1 MSYSLS
7 VIIPMYNRAHI
18 ISQAIES
25 VLAQDLKDVEIIIVD
40 DGSTDVSTYVVKSY
54 AEKYSNILLIEN
66 EHKGPGF
73 ARNAAMEHAS
83 GEYITFLDS
92 DDWIPK
98 PAYRLMYQKA
108 KEKDADVIIGQM
120 MRKVNGGKWTPVAN
134 NKRLVSLFGDENC
147 AKEYI
152 IPLINPSACNKIFK
166 RKMLVD
172 NNIVF
177 PDAVMSEDLAFC
189 ISVLDHAESIYN
201 IDEIVYMYESNSNK
215 QSSTISTIS
224 PKIVSDGIQVH
235 LSIGLKFHEMGQ
247 INLQSLCIEDC
258 FKFIFDRFEL
268 LPEGNEKNLLFE
280 DIKSYFAMYKGIEE
294 YRIDIESLIGMNLDT
309 LLLLPYPTYVRQKTL
324 LRSSTFTTRSAA
336 APITSL
342 ATAAPIAN
350 APNAVIRMYEEG
362 KIGLRFVFKCFKA
375 WLKYK
380 FKRKK

>member
-25 VLAQDLKDVEIIIVD
+25 VLAQELKDVEIIVVD
-40 DGSTDVSTYVVKSY
+40 DGSTDVSTDVVKAY
-54 AEKYSNILLIEN
+54 VQKYSNISLFEN
-66 EHKGPGF
+66 EHKGPGV
-73 ARNAAMEHAS
+73 ARNVALEHAS
-83 GEYITFLDS
+83 GEYVTFLDS

-98 PAYRLMYQKA
+98 TAYRLMYEAA

-134 NKRLVSLFGDENC
+134 NKKLVSLFGDENC

-152 IPLINPSACNKIFK
+152 IPLINPSACNKLFK

-177 PDAVMSEDLAFC
+177 PDAVMSEDLAFG

-224 PKIVSDGIQVH
+224 QKVVSDGIQVH
-235 LSIGLKFHEMGQ
+235 LGIGLKFHEMGQ

-268 LPEGNEKNLLFE
+268 LPEGEEKNCLFE
-280 DIKSYFAMYKGIEE
+280 DIKAYFKMYQGLKE
-294 YRIDIESLIGMNLDT
+294 YRIDIESLMGMDLET
-309 LLLLPYPTYVRQKTL
+309 LLLLPYPTYARQRAIL
-324 LRSSTFTTRSAA
+324 RSAA
-336 APITSL
+336 VVTRPAAVPAGKSVS
-342 ATAAPIAN
+342 APIAD
-350 APNAVIRMYEEG
+350 APAAVIQMYG
-362 KIGLRFVFKCFKA
+362 NGQIGLRFVFKCFKA

-380 FKRKK
+380 FRRRK